1 MQSSYVENVL
11 IKTWQEAANIHITVS
26 DQIIQSFKDS
36 GRQVQVTRDYQLTDK
51 DFENKDLIVSLGG
64 DGTFLKT
71 ASMVKMNTL
80 PIVGINTDPAR
91 SVGHLTSIKIPFE
104 YRNKEIPQLMDYINT
119 ENFRYIYKQRILLN
133 KQDADTGKS

>member
-11 IKTWQEAANIHITVS
+11 MKTWQEAANIHITVA
-26 DQIIQSFKDS
+26 DQIIQSFRDS

-51 DFENKDLIVSLGG
+51 DLENKDLIVSLGG

-91 SVGHLTSIKIPFE
+91 SVGHLTSIKIPYE
-104 YRNKEIPQLMDYINT
+104 YRNKEIP
-119 ENFRYIYKQRILLN
+119 
-133 KQDADTGKS
+133 